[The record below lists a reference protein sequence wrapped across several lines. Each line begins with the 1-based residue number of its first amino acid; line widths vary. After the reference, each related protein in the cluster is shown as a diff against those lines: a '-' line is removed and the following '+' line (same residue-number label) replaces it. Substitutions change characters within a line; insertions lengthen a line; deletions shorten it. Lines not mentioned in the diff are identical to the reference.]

1 MTRLAHTWRARG
13 REQRMAAIAGLGL
26 FLSMLLPWYSKTFVF
41 LQRGSAKTGQQS
53 LSAFQ
58 AFSFVEAAVL
68 VVSAGVLAMLF
79 ARAERR
85 TFRLPG
91 GDGLIVTI
99 AGGSAPGGGEPT
111 APAER
116 ASGERGG
123 ADLGGHA
130 HGEGA
135 TTVLPA
141 RERQQAT

>member
-1 MTRLAHTWRARG
+1 MTSLAHAWRARG

-58 AFSFVEAAVL
+58 AFSFVEAAVR
-68 VVSAGVLAMLF
+68 AIPF
-79 ARAERR
+79 ARAERP

-99 AGGSAPGGGEPT
+99 AGGWAAVLIFYRLLDKPSLHGNQQITPT
-111 APAER
+111 V
-116 ASGERGG
+116 GVQWGIF
-123 ADLGGHA
+123 
-130 HGEGA
+130 
-135 TTVLPA
+135 
-141 RERQQAT
+141 